1 MVSLVLFKIIAL
13 SDFSFGFA
21 GEMVKDAAMGMQ
33 VFRKFTL
40 KVSVSC

>member
-1 MVSLVLFKIIAL
+1 MVSLVLFKTTAL
-13 SDFSFGFA
+13 PDPLFVFA

-40 KVSVSC
+40 KVSGSC